1 MDGGWFERFRRRV
14 VRRSPVGEARRRP
27 SDLVRIVIAVLL
39 LVALAFHA
47 HHPTKTEQN
56 IVDVFHSLPDGATTF
71 FRLLFD
77 LITLWALALLV
88 VTVLFARRW
97 RLARDLLVAGAAAWL
112 LGRVTA
118 FFVQRTDLWHSLQV
132 TFDFGRA
139 PRFPLV
145 RLSMVVAMVIVA
157 SPHLT
162 RPARRLGG
170 SLVVVL
176 ALAAMYLGRSYP
188 TDLLGAVVLGWG
200 VAAAVHYAFGTPQ
213 GRPSVAVVEAA
224 LARLRVPATG
234 VRSVPEQPLG
244 RALFLADVDE
254 HPVRIAALGRDEADA
269 QLLSRAWRY
278 LAYRDAPP
286 TLFPTRRQQVEYEA
300 YVALLARDNGVDCPA
315 VVVAGN
321 TGSVAILVEENPAG
335 TALFDLDPGAVNPAL
350 LAGIWALVASLQD
363 AGIAHGKLDGRH
375 ILVADGSP
383 MVAGFD
389 WAATSARAAQLSADV
404 AQALAATAAVA
415 GPSAAAAAARAG
427 IGDERLAAALPFLQ
441 PAALSGWT
449 HDAFGGRG
457 ELDNALTALRET
469 AADGVGIEP
478 PELRPL
484 ARVNVRRLLMAV
496 GALVAVGTLLSRVG
510 DPGEFWNT
518 VRDASWGWVA
528 LAIVLAMLTDAT
540 YGITF
545 LGCVP
550 IRLPVWPSIELQ
562 GALSFSNLTVP
573 VAADTAVQV
582 RFLQKNGLQLSEAVA
597 AGGVL
602 STVSEAVVQIG
613 LFFLA
618 LWLAPDSIDLG
629 RIDTGE
635 IVVVALVALFV
646 VGVVIAVAFTV
657 SRLRR
662 IVLPPV
668 RRAAITMWRALSSP
682 GRVALLVVGNVAA
695 QCLYAGSLLACLHAF
710 GSSVNF
716 WTLLAL
722 NIGISTIASLVP
734 IPGGGTAVT
743 SIGLAGT
750 LTALGVAAPS
760 AAAAVLAHQVA
771 VSYLP
776 AIPGWFAMN
785 DLIRKRLL

>member
-1 MDGGWFERFRRRV
+1 MPAGWLERFRRRV
-14 VRRSPVGEARRRP
+14 VRRAPSGATRRRP
-27 SDLVRIVIAVLL
+27 SDVVRIVVAA
-39 LVALAFHA
+39 LVVVGLGFHA
-47 HHPTKTEQN
+47 SDPWATEQKV
-56 IVDVFHSLPDGATTF
+56 VDLFHSLPDGATTF
-71 FRLLFD
+71 FRLLYD
-77 LITLWALALLV
+77 LITLWALALLS
-88 VTVLFARRW
+88 VTVLFTRRW
-97 RLARDLLVAGAAAWL
+97 RLARDLLVAGAGAWL
-112 LGRVTA
+112 LGRIVA
-118 FFVQRTDLWHSLQV
+118 FFVLHTDLWKSLQV
-132 TFDFGRA
+132 TFDFGHA

-145 RLSMVVAMVIVA
+145 RLGMFVAMVIVA

-162 RPARRLGG
+162 RPARRLGEG
-170 SLVVVL
+170 LVAVL

-188 TDLLGAVVLGWG
+188 TDLLGAIVLGWG

-234 VRSVPEQPLG
+234 VRAAPEQPVG
-244 RALFLADVDE
+244 RAWFTAE
-254 HPVRIAALGRDEADA
+254 TGGQPIRIAALGRDEADA
-269 QLLSRAWRY
+269 QLLARAWRY
-278 LAYRDAPP
+278 VAYRDAPP

-300 YVALLARDNGVDCPA
+300 YVALLARDNGVHCPA

-321 TGSVAILVEENPAG
+321 TGRVALLVEEAPTG
-335 TALFDLDPGAVNPAL
+335 TALFDLDDDAVDGGL
-350 LAGIWALVASLQD
+350 LAGIWDLVGHLQH
-363 AGIAHGKLDGRH
+363 AGIAHGKLDGH
-375 ILVADGSP
+375 HLLVQNGEP
-383 MVAGFD
+383 LLVGFD
-389 WAATSARAAQLSADV
+389 CAATSVRDPQLSADV
-404 AQALAATAAVA
+404 ANALAATAAVA
-415 GPSAAAAAARAG
+415 GPERAVAAA
-427 IGDERLAAALPFLQ
+427 ERGVGCDRLGAALPFLQ

-449 HDAFGGRG
+449 HDAFGGRAD
-457 ELDNALTALRET
+457 LDDALATLRET
-469 AADGVGIEP
+469 AAGTLGIDP

-484 ARVNVRRLLMAV
+484 ARFNVRRLLMGI

-510 DPGEFWNT
+510 DPAEFWNT

-528 LAIVLAMLTDAT
+528 LAVVLATLTDAT
-540 YGITF
+540 YGVTF

-602 STVSEAVVQIG
+602 STVSEFIVQLG

-618 LWLAPDSIDLG
+618 VWLAPDSIDLG
-629 RIDTGE
+629 RIDTDQLVVIVL
-635 IVVVALVALFV
+635 IVVFV
-646 VGVVIAVAFTV
+646 VAVAAAVVFGV
-657 SRLRR
+657 RRLRR
-662 IVLPPV
+662 IVWPPI
-668 RRAAITMWRALSSP
+668 RQAGLTMWRALASP
-682 GRVALLVVGNVAA
+682 GRVALLVAGNVAA

-716 WTLLAL
+716 WTILAM

-743 SIGLAGT
+743 SIGLAGV
-750 LTALGVAAPS
+750 LTSLGVPAPS

-785 DLIRKRLL
+785 DLIRKGLL

>member
-1 MDGGWFERFRRRV
+1 
-14 VRRSPVGEARRRP
+14 
-27 SDLVRIVIAVLL
+27 
-39 LVALAFHA
+39 
-47 HHPTKTEQN
+47 
-56 IVDVFHSLPDGATTF
+56 
-71 FRLLFD
+71 
-77 LITLWALALLV
+77 
-88 VTVLFARRW
+88 
-97 RLARDLLVAGAAAWL
+97 
-112 LGRVTA
+112 
-118 FFVQRTDLWHSLQV
+118 
-132 TFDFGRA
+132 
-139 PRFPLV
+139 
-145 RLSMVVAMVIVA
+145 
-157 SPHLT
+157 
-162 RPARRLGG
+162 
-170 SLVVVL
+170 
-176 ALAAMYLGRSYP
+176 
-188 TDLLGAVVLGWG
+188 
-200 VAAAVHYAFGTPQ
+200 
-213 GRPSVAVVEAA
+213 
-224 LARLRVPATG
+224 
-234 VRSVPEQPLG
+234 
-244 RALFLADVDE
+244 
-254 HPVRIAALGRDEADA
+254 
-269 QLLSRAWRY
+269 
-278 LAYRDAPP
+278 
-286 TLFPTRRQQVEYEA
+286 
-300 YVALLARDNGVDCPA
+300 
-315 VVVAGN
+315 
-321 TGSVAILVEENPAG
+321 
-335 TALFDLDPGAVNPAL
+335 
-350 LAGIWALVASLQD
+350 
-363 AGIAHGKLDGRH
+363 
-375 ILVADGSP
+375 
-383 MVAGFD
+383 
-389 WAATSARAAQLSADV
+389 
-404 AQALAATAAVA
+404 
-415 GPSAAAAAARAG
+415 
-427 IGDERLAAALPFLQ
+427 
-441 PAALSGWT
+441 
-449 HDAFGGRG
+449 
-457 ELDNALTALRET
+457 
-469 AADGVGIEP
+469 
-478 PELRPL
+478 
-484 ARVNVRRLLMAV
+484 MAV

-528 LAIVLAMLTDAT
+528 LAIVLAMFTDAT

-629 RIDTGE
+629 RIDTGK

-646 VGVVIAVAFTV
+646 VGVVVAVVFAV

-668 RRAAITMWRALSSP
+668 RRAAVTMWRALSSP
-682 GRVALLVVGNVAA
+682 GRVALLVVGNVVA
-695 QCLYAGSLLACLHAF
+695 QCLYAGSLLACLHTF

-785 DLIRKRLL
+785 DLIRKGLL